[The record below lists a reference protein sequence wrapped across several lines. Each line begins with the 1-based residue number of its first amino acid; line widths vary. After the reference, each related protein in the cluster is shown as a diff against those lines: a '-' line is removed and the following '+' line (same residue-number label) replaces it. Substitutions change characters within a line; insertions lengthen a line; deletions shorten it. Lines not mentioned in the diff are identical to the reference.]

1 MAFTFHG
8 QKYHATG
15 KMNCCSVDG
24 NCVTPADGDINA
36 DAVVCWRE
44 KMRVLRKSCVTL
56 GRNYATLREV
66 AWCTRGCKIW
76 GFVLQRRGYEAS
88 REVTWLR
95 RKTVKLLMMQGGRSW
110 QPLGEGNNSHQSF
123 RQAYICYFRDKCVVF
138 ARKDTRNCQ
147 EKVKKNIARIAN
159 AVQVTICLLVSTS
172 VY

>member
-24 NCVTPADGDINA
+24 NCVTQADGVINA
-36 DAVVCWRE
+36 DVVLCWRETVCLKE

-110 QPLGEGNNSHQSF
+110 HLSARATIATKVFDRHIFAIFVTNASF
-123 RQAYICYFRDKCVVF
+123 LRV
-138 ARKDTRNCQ
+138 
-147 EKVKKNIARIAN
+147 IAN
-159 AVQVTICLLVSTS
+159 LQI
-172 VY
+172 